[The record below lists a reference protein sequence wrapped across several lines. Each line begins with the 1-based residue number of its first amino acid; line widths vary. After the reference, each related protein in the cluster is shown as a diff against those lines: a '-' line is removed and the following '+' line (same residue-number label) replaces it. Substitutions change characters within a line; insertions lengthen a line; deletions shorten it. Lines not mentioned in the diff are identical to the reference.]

1 MFWFIAAMTL
11 MGAYYSGMKINALD
25 ITPNY
30 AGTTT
35 AMVNGIAAI
44 SGIITPYLIGVLT
57 PNVSFVTNNFD
68 KNSFIFNLIFLLE
81 NCVLFMV
88 GDDFYMICRNAI
100 KIIK

>member
-1 MFWFIAAMTL
+1 MAVFWFIAAMTL

-44 SGIITPYLIGVLT
+44 SGIISPYLIGLLT
-57 PNVSFVTNNFD
+57 PNVSSFVDIMCQN
-68 KNSFIFNLIFLLE
+68 I
-81 NCVLFMV
+81 
-88 GDDFYMICRNAI
+88 ICI
-100 KIIK
+100 KIILLLFNT

>member
-1 MFWFIAAMTL
+1 MASYSGCDTTLATVWFIAAMTL

-44 SGIITPYLIGVLT
+44 SGIITPYLVGILT
-57 PNVSFVTNNFD
+57 PEVSLLQSGVVWFWCL
-68 KNSFIFNLIFLLE
+68 SNLRAFSG
-81 NCVLFMV
+81 V
-88 GDDFYMICRNAI
+88 
-100 KIIK
+100 